1 MQKETEMTHSKSF
14 SLFVFVSIV
23 IIRLFLLTIVAL
35 ASCSSVGVQSH
46 NLMPVPA
53 KIAFGKGELKVD
65 SEFEVALRGY
75 QEPRLERAVL
85 WLIRRLSTQTGIPL
99 PPKVEKDVSKAPLEI
114 TCQGP
119 GEKIQSIKEDE
130 SYTLDVNSSR
140 ARLKASTPVGVLR
153 GIETFLQLLKQGP
166 EGFYIPAVRIQ
177 DEPRFPWRGLLID
190 VCRHWMPSEVI
201 KRNLDAMAAV
211 KMNVLHWHLS
221 EDQGFRVE
229 CKTFPKLHE
238 LGSDGKYFTQEQVKE
253 ILEYARDRGIR
264 VVPEFDM
271 PGHTTS
277 WFVGYPELASSPGPY
292 KIERRWGISD
302 PCMDPTREEIYIFL
316 DSFLK
321 EMTQLFPDEYFHIG
335 GDEVNGKHWS
345 SNPEIGAFKSE
356 HGMKDNHD
364 LQVYFNKKIQS
375 ILAKYGKKMI
385 GWDEILHPD
394 LPKNIV
400 VQSWRGQESL
410 AKAAREGYMGILS
423 NGYYLDHILPASRH
437 YQADPLEKD
446 AAELTDGQ
454 KARILGGEAC
464 MWGEFVTPETI
475 DSRIWP
481 RAACI
486 AERFWSPQDVRDTED
501 MYRRLE
507 EVSRDLSW
515 LDTTHLSSYPKMLQ
529 RLAGK
534 YPIESLQVLGD
545 IVEPVKFYI
554 RPNTHEYTQM
564 TPLNRLV
571 DAARPESDRARQF
584 RNTVNEMLAD
594 APAYRK
600 NKEIIQE
607 WLVKWRDNDA
617 ALRPVLEDSFLLKEI
632 IPLSKEMALLAEAG
646 LQALDYLE
654 KKEQPPMSWLDNLLP
669 LLTPP
674 EKPEYELEIMI
685 VPAIRKLAE
694 AARPPLAS
702 DDFEDGEA
710 LGWKPN
716 IPENWKVA
724 EEWGNQTYQL
734 IAPGSQG
741 AVRAPTSW
749 SILKDFDVTCFILT
763 GRVRCKAET
772 TNKHRDMVVIFHYQD
787 PTHFYY
793 VHFSAISDDVHNI
806 IGLVNG
812 KDRVK
817 INRELPGQSIARLN
831 DLRFHDFKVIYN
843 AETGEINAYMDD
855 MADPI
860 LTATDRTLD
869 HGFVGVGS
877 FDDTGS
883 FDDIKLWGK
892 LFK

>member
-1 MQKETEMTHSKSF
+1 MTHSKSF
-14 SLFVFVSIV
+14 TLFAFVSIAV
-23 IIRLFLLTIVAL
+23 IRLFLLTIVAL
-35 ASCSSVGVQSH
+35 ASCSSVEVERH

-53 KIAFGKGELKVD
+53 KISFGKGELKVD
-65 SEFEVALRGY
+65 SEFKVALKGY

-85 WLIRRLSTQTGIPL
+85 RLSKRLSSQTGIHL
-99 PPKVEKDVSKAPLEI
+99 ASKVEKDVSKACLEI

-119 GEKIQSIKEDE
+119 GEEIQSIWEDE
-130 SYTLDVNSSR
+130 SYTLEVKSSR

-153 GIETFLQLLKQGP
+153 GIETFLQLLRQES
-166 EGFYIPAVRIQ
+166 EGFCIPAVRIQ
-177 DEPRFPWRGLLID
+177 DEPRFLWRGLLID

-229 CKTFPKLHE
+229 CKTFPKLHQM
-238 LGSDGKYFTQEQVKE
+238 GSDGNYYTQEQIKE

-277 WFVGYPELASSPGPY
+277 WFVGYPELASAPGPY
-292 KIERRWGISD
+292 QIERHWGVFD
-302 PCMDPTREEIYIFL
+302 PCMDPSREEIYAFL
-316 DSFLK
+316 DSFLQ

-335 GDEVNGKHWS
+335 GDEVNGKHWN
-345 SNPEIGAFKSE
+345 SNPEIGSFKRE

-364 LQVYFNKKIQS
+364 LQTYFNKKIQS

-423 NGYYLDHILPASRH
+423 SGYYLDHILPASRH
-437 YQADPLEKD
+437 YQVDPLDKA
-446 AAELTDGQ
+446 AAELTDEQ

-486 AERFWSPQDVRDTED
+486 AEGFWSPPDVKDTED

-507 EVSRDLSW
+507 EVSRNLGW
-515 LDTTHLSSYPKMLQ
+515 LDITHLSNYPKMLQ
-529 RLAGK
+529 RLAAEH
-534 YPIESLQVLGD
+534 PVESLKVLAD

-571 DAARPESDRARQF
+571 DAARPESNRARQF
-584 RNTVNEMLAD
+584 RNMVNEMLDD
-594 APAYRK
+594 ALAYSK
-600 NKEIIQE
+600 NKEIIRE
-607 WLVKWRDNDA
+607 WLVEWRDNDA

-632 IPLSKEMALLAEAG
+632 IPLSKDAALLAESG
-646 LQALDYLE
+646 LEALDYLQ
-654 KKEQPPMSWLDNLLP
+654 KKEQPPLSWLDNRLP
-669 LLTPP
+669 LLSPP
-674 EKPEYELEIMI
+674 EKPEHELEIRI
-685 VPAIRKLAE
+685 VPAVRRLAE
-694 AARPPLAS
+694 AVRPPLVS
-702 DDFEDGEA
+702 DDFEDGKA
-710 LGWKPN
+710 HGWKPN
-716 IPENWKVA
+716 VPESWKVS
-724 EEWGNQTYQL
+724 EEWGTMTYQL
-734 IAPGSQG
+734 TAPGSMG

-749 SILKDFDVTCFILT
+749 SIIKDLDVTCFILT
-763 GRVRCKAET
+763 GRVRCNADTANE
-772 TNKHRDMVVIFHYQD
+772 HRDMVVVFHYQD

-793 VHFSAISDDVHNI
+793 VHFSAISDGLHNI

-817 INRELPGQSIARLN
+817 INREPPGQSIARLN

-843 AETGEINAYMDD
+843 AETGEIKAYMDD
-855 MADPI
+855 MANPI
-860 LTATDRTLD
+860 LTATDRTLN

-892 LFK
+892 IGNLSH